1 MDRGEFSCGV
11 FIDLK
16 KAFDTVNHN
25 ILLEKLHFYGFR
37 GIINDWFASY
47 LKERTQITIVGNKSS
62 HKSTIDCGVP
72 QGSVLG
78 PLLFLLYIN
87 DIGCSSK
94 KLHFYLFADDTNI
107 LYSNKN
113 LKSLESV
120 MNTELCNVH
129 QWLLSNKLSLNY
141 KKSNFTIFR
150 PYQKKLSFSPNIS
163 IYDNEH
169 HQPSPLESKDFV
181 KHLGVFIDYKL
192 SWNHHI
198 DTVTLKISRTIG
210 LLSKLRHFIP
220 PYTLLQIYNSLVAPY
235 LRYGLIAWGQAN
247 KTLLNKLLILQKRAL
262 RFIFFSDR
270 REHAIPLFLSAK
282 ILPVQFMYFY
292 QIACMMHDVSN
303 NVVPLNI
310 KNLFQLTSSVHRY
323 NTRSSTS
330 QNYYLKRSNLEIQ
343 RKSFSRI
350 GAKLWNEIPASIRNL
365 PKHLFKKEL
374 RSVLLK
380 ILETADDYLDIES
393 IISRLKKV

>member
-1 MDRGEFSCGV
+1 MKY
-11 FIDLK
+11 IDSRKHGRLK
-16 KAFDTVNHN
+16 LCFDHVTYFV
-25 ILLEKLHFYGFR
+25 
-37 GIINDWFASY
+37 SV
-47 LKERTQITIVGNKSS
+47 TIVHASPRGRVRYQCHAKLQFL
-62 HKSTIDCGVP
+62 I
-72 QGSVLG
+72 
-78 PLLFLLYIN
+78 LFIN
-87 DIGCSSK
+87 IFTDRLI
-94 KLHFYLFADDTNI
+94 I
-107 LYSNKN
+107 L
-113 LKSLESV
+113 
-120 MNTELCNVH
+120 NVVN
-129 QWLLSNKLSLNY
+129 QQSFFFLN
-141 KKSNFTIFR
+141 S
-150 PYQKKLSFSPNIS
+150 QKYESPNRS
-163 IYDNEH
+163 SEH

-181 KHLGVFIDYKL
+181 KYLGVFIDYKL

-270 REHAIPLFLSAK
+270 CEHAIPLFLSAK

-292 QIACMMHDVSN
+292 QTACMMHDVSN

-330 QNYYLKRSNLEIQ
+330 QNYYLKRCNLEIQ

-393 IISRLKKV
+393 IFPSFTSSLVLFSPLI